1 MSEFEINGQAYRAAR
16 LDAFKQFH
24 IARRLA
30 PLHAGLSKAMEGGA
44 MGEDAF
50 SPAIAEAVAGMPD
63 ADCDYIL
70 QSCLA
75 VVQRRQGDRWASIM
89 AVGGRALQFDDIDMG
104 AMLQIAGQV
113 ITENLGGFFGASAD
127 PSAATSP
134 PA

>member
-1 MSEFEINGQAYRAAR
+1 MTEFEINGQTYQAAK

-30 PLHAGLSKAMEGGA
+30 PLHAGLSKAMGGGTL
-44 MGEDAF
+44 GEDAF

-75 VVQRRQGDRWASIM
+75 VVKRRQGDRWVSIM
-89 AVGGRALQFDDIDMG
+89 AVGAKALTFDDIDMG
-104 AMLQIAGQV
+104 AMLQVAGQV
-113 ITENLGGFFGASAD
+113 ITENIGGFFGASAD
-127 PSAATSP
+127 PSGAAIP

>member
-1 MSEFEINGQAYRAAR
+1 MSEFEINGQTYRAAK

-30 PLHAGLSKAMEGGA
+30 PLQAGLSKAMEGGGS
-44 MGEDAF
+44 GEDAF

-70 QSCLA
+70 QTCLA
-75 VVQRRQGDRWASIM
+75 VVQRQQDGRWVSIM
-89 AVGGRALQFDDIDMG
+89 AAGAKALMFEDIDMG

-113 ITENLGGFFGASAD
+113 ITENLGGFFGAS
-127 PSAATSP
+127 
-134 PA
+134 PAQAEPALSTG